1 MDQSKQPLTPI
12 KIKSLLRKYDLK
24 PKKGLGQNFLQD
36 NIHLQKLIDTAQILS
51 NEDVLEIG
59 SGLGSLT
66 RLLATSAAKVITVE
80 LDQNL
85 IPPLKEILNIYNNVT
100 IVQGDILELDISQH
114 ISTPNYVVV
123 ANIPYYI
130 TSALIRRLLESSNK
144 PNRIILTVQHE
155 VARRICAVPP
165 NMNLLALSV
174 QVYGKPRIGARIPA
188 GAFYPVPSV
197 DSAVIR
203 IDLFPSSLI
212 PLQNIDIFFRIIK
225 ASFNQRRKTLLNS
238 LSGGLSLSKSETKQL
253 LENAKIDTIRRPQTL
268 AIEEWITLSHQLGNY
283 LSS

>member
-253 LENAKIDTIRRPQTL
+253 LENVKIDPIRRPQTL
-268 AIEEWITLSHQLGNY
+268 VIEEWITLSHQLGNY

>member
-253 LENAKIDTIRRPQTL
+253 LENAKIDPIRRPQTL
-268 AIEEWITLSHQLGNY
+268 VIEEWITLSHQLGNY